1 MPYFRQLGFR
11 SDELVFCQ
19 TGSSFFGKTLWDIL
33 YTRFVQKKAV
43 CLELGVPF
51 AMSLLKEVEE
61 LHAGTD
67 FSHFDWKISHF
78 LFSFD
83 VNS

>member
-1 MPYFRQLGFR
+1 
-11 SDELVFCQ
+11 
-19 TGSSFFGKTLWDIL
+19 L